1 MQAVAAEDHQQQGE
15 CGVHT
20 TSRRAAGL
28 IGSDQA
34 EAANVQRDHAGA
46 AGDAA
51 ASQKD
56 TI

>member
-46 AGDAA
+46 VGDAA

-56 TI
+56 TL